1 MSFTSQIKEE
11 ISQIS
16 DSARH
21 CKLAEMAA
29 IGACEMEERT
39 GVGLVFKA
47 EQPFIRQTLVML
59 LAKLYNIQDAV
70 TENGCIVIKN
80 EAAEILQ
87 SLKTDKSGNAVVSGL
102 LLQQSCCKRAYLR
115 GMFLCGGSV
124 SDPRKGY
131 HLEIVCQK
139 EETADQLCGVFADFE
154 VQARKTERKGRWLVY
169 IKESE
174 AISEALNIIGAHRS
188 LMELENLRIEKD
200 LRNDTNRRVNCDTAN
215 IEKMLEAS
223 RRQLEDIIFLKE
235 RGLLGSLPE
244 GLKVMAEIR
253 LEYPDL
259 KLKDLGALMDP
270 PIGKSGVNHRL
281 RRLSQLAEEER
292 NK

>member
-21 CKLAEMAA
+21 CRLAELAA
-29 IGACEMEERT
+29 ISVFEMENAAD
-39 GVGLVFKA
+39 GSLCFKA

-59 LAKLYNIQDAV
+59 LSKLYNIQDAV
-70 TENGCIVIKN
+70 PESGRIVIKKDTADIAESLKIN
-80 EAAEILQ
+80 EADA
-87 SLKTDKSGNAVVSGL
+87 GVVSGL
-102 LLQQSCCKRAYLR
+102 LLRQSCCKRAYLR

-154 VQARKTERKGRWLVY
+154 VQARKTARKGRTLVY

-200 LRNDTNRRVNCDTAN
+200 IRNDTNRRVNCDTAN
-215 IEKMLEAS
+215 IEKMLAAS
-223 RRQLEDIIFLKE
+223 NRQLEDIRFLKNH
-235 RGLLGSLPE
+235 GLLGSLPE
-244 GLKVMAEIR
+244 GLKEMAEVR
-253 LEYPDL
+253 LEYPEL
-259 KLKDLGALMDP
+259 KLNDLGALMDP

-281 RRLSQLAEEER
+281 RRLSKLAEEER

>member
-21 CKLAEMAA
+21 CRLAEMAA
-29 IGACEMEERT
+29 LCVCEMENTED
-39 GVGLVFKA
+39 GVLRFKA

-59 LAKLYNIQDAV
+59 LSKLYNIQDAV
-70 TENGCIVIKN
+70 PENGHIIIKDEAGEIV
-80 EAAEILQ
+80 E
-87 SLKTDKSGNAVVSGL
+87 SLKKKDAGNGVVSGL

-139 EETADQLCGVFADFE
+139 EETADQLCGIFADFE
-154 VQARKTERKGRWLVY
+154 VQARKTERKGRVLVY

-223 RRQLEDIIFLKE
+223 ERQLEDIRFLKE

-244 GLKVMAEIR
+244 GLKIMAEIR
-253 LEYPDL
+253 LENPEL

-281 RRLSQLAEEER
+281 RRLSKLAEEER

>member
-21 CKLAEMAA
+21 CRLAEMAA
-29 IGACEMEERT
+29 LCVGELERGADKSLR
-39 GVGLVFKA
+39 FKA

-59 LAKLYNIQDAV
+59 LTKLYNIQDAPSES
-70 TENGCIVIKN
+70 TYIVISD
-80 EAAEILQ
+80 EAEEIAE
-87 SLKTDKSGNAVVSGL
+87 SLKLNDAKYGVVSGL

-115 GMFLCGGSV
+115 GMFLCSGSV

-131 HLEIVCQK
+131 HLEIVCRT
-139 EETADQLCGVFADFE
+139 EETADQLCAVFADFE
-154 VQARKTERKGRWLVY
+154 VQARKTERKGRMLVY

-200 LRNDTNRRVNCDTAN
+200 LINDTNRRVNCDTAN
-215 IEKMLEAS
+215 IQKMLAAS
-223 RRQLEDIIFLKE
+223 QRQLEDIRFLKK
-235 RGLLGSLPE
+235 RGLLNSLPD
-244 GLKVMAEIR
+244 GLKEMAEVR
-253 LEYPDL
+253 LENPEL
-259 KLKDLGALMDP
+259 NLKDLGMLMDP

-281 RRLSQLAEEER
+281 RRLSKLAEEER

>member
-39 GVGLVFKA
+39 GEGLVFKA

-244 GLKVMAEIR
+244 GLKIMAEIR

>member
-1 MSFTSQIKEE
+1 
-11 ISQIS
+11 
-16 DSARH
+16 
-21 CKLAEMAA
+21 MAA
-29 IGACEMEERT
+29 LCVCEMENTED
-39 GVGLVFKA
+39 GVLRFKA

-59 LAKLYNIQDAV
+59 LSKLYNIQDAV
-70 TENGCIVIKN
+70 PENGHIIIKDEAGEIV
-80 EAAEILQ
+80 E
-87 SLKTDKSGNAVVSGL
+87 SLKKKDAGNGVVSGL

-139 EETADQLCGVFADFE
+139 EETADQLCGIFADFE
-154 VQARKTERKGRWLVY
+154 VQARKTERKGRVLVY

-223 RRQLEDIIFLKE
+223 ERQLEDIRFLKE

-244 GLKVMAEIR
+244 GLKIMAEIR
-253 LEYPDL
+253 LENPEL

-281 RRLSQLAEEER
+281 RRLSKLAEEER